1 MSTWTH
7 APRYTP
13 EQLAQVLGGNPP
25 TPEQSEVISSA
36 LEPML
41 VIAGAGSGKTA
52 TMADRV
58 VWLVANGYVQP
69 DEVLGVTFTR
79 KAAGELAERINGKL
93 EKLAEAGLE
102 IPRDAAEPT
111 PEQDADPDE
120 LLLEDGPG
128 RASVSTYHSY
138 ANTLV
143 RDHGMRI
150 GIEPD
155 TELIG
160 EAQAYQLAARLARSY
175 EGDLSFLTSS
185 FSTLVSGIMRLAGD
199 CAEHLVAPEQVRE
212 HLDRIVEHGLS
223 LPYTEKKV
231 EGTSKEVDAL
241 ISSLRAR
248 AAMADLVAA
257 FQQAKAEAGVMDYGD
272 LVRHAADIAHR
283 IPAVGAAERSR
294 FKVVLLDEFQDTSHA
309 QMVLFRGLYSNG
321 HPVTAVGD
329 PNQSI
334 YGFRGASA
342 GQLFSMPTQF
352 PRLTSDGERAPA
364 AVRHLTV
371 AWRNSLNVLQA
382 ANTVAAPLRQT
393 GQEGI
398 ELKPL
403 GPSPFAVD
411 GDVRL
416 DWYPDSVTEAR
427 AVVASLQAAGRV
439 HLAEQGKPATR
450 AILCRQGSQFPA
462 LMDALDDAGVPYE
475 VLGLSGLL
483 AVPEVADLVS
493 VLQVIADPTR
503 SDHLLRILTGPRWRI
518 GPADL
523 TVLAERAREMTRR
536 QTRNG
541 PNSTAADTAVDLQDT
556 SPEEEAES
564 ASLIEALDFL
574 PGPEWT
580 GRSGRTLSAEGHS
593 RLTHLRRELR
603 MLSTQTSLDLVTLIR
618 LVERTIGLD
627 VEVAARPGAAGAAA
641 RRHLD
646 AFLDAA
652 DDFSPAQEAAA
663 GHGTDLAAF
672 LSWLESAEEH
682 EKGLSLVG
690 SGAVPRTDAVQLL
703 TAHAS
708 KGLEW
713 DLVAVPGLV
722 VGQFPSST
730 VDLWTGP
737 SSGHLPWDLRGDR
750 ESLPQWDRDWST
762 RRDWADAA
770 KSWTL
775 KHQKEGYPDAYR
787 DLVAAHQLSEE
798 RRLAYVAFTRA
809 RTLLLL
815 SGSHWRGENSKPTQ
829 RSAFLDELHELAQ
842 TTGAATLGVWTEPE
856 DAGET
861 NPFAKRSTAAIWPFD
876 PLNGPEVVVLDPEH
890 PEDLTLATPVPPR
903 SRPRRAAVETAAAW
917 VSTADPLDAASSLA
931 APSADRPDDG
941 RSPQEA
947 ELARQ
952 VGWVLDCS
960 TGVGQEDTGAVEL
973 PSHLSAS
980 AYVDLADDPTALAR
994 QLRRPMP
1001 RPPAQAARRGTAFH
1015 AWVEDRFGATAMLDF
1030 EDPQDA
1036 ADHWVDDSLDLAPMK
1051 DWFLGSRWADRVPAA
1066 VEAAVETTV
1075 GGITLR
1081 GRIDAVY
1088 RTGGDPKVPFDPEA
1102 QWELVDWKTGAV
1114 PSGHTLE
1121 IRGLQLAVY
1130 RLAWSRLHGIPLENI
1145 SASFVYVAHGTEKTV
1160 HHLAG
1165 EEELEQ
1171 ILRQA
1176 TGQETEGSPARL
1188 R

>member
-1 MSTWTH
+1 MS
-7 APRYTP
+7 ARMPARRYTP
-13 EQLAQVLGGNPP
+13 EELAQLLGGLPP
-25 TPEQSEVISSA
+25 TPEQSEVISA
-36 LEPML
+36 PLEPML

-58 VWLVANGYVQP
+58 VWLVANGWVQP

-79 KAAGELAERINGKL
+79 KAAGELAERIKGKL
-93 EKLAEAGLE
+93 EKLFEAGLE
-102 IPRDAAEPT
+102 IPRAAADTAPD
-111 PEQDADPDE
+111 QDAGPDG
-120 LLLEDGPG
+120 LLLEEAPG

-175 EGDLSFLTSS
+175 EGDLSFLATS
-185 FSTLVSGIMRLAGD
+185 FTTLVSGIMRLAGD
-199 CAEHLVAPEQVRE
+199 CAEHLVAPEEVRA
-212 HLDRIVEHGLS
+212 HLDRIVAEGLA

-231 EGTSKEVDAL
+231 EGSSKEVDAL

-257 FQQAKAEAGVMDYGD
+257 FQRAKAEAGVMDYGD
-272 LVRHAADIAHR
+272 LVRHAAEIAQR
-283 IPAVGAAERSR
+283 IPAVGEIERSR
-294 FKVVLLDEFQDTSHA
+294 YRVVLLDEFQDTSHA
-309 QMVLFRGLYSNG
+309 QMELFRGLYGQG

-342 GQLFSMPTQF
+342 GQLFSMPSQF
-352 PRLTSDGERAPA
+352 QRHTPDGQRSPA
-364 AVRHLTV
+364 DVRHLTV

-382 ANTVAAPLRQT
+382 ANTVAAPLRQG
-393 GQEGI
+393 GQGGI

-403 GPSPFAVD
+403 GPSPHAVD
-411 GDVRL
+411 GEVRL
-416 DWYPDSVTEAR
+416 SWHPDSVTEAK
-427 AVVASLQAAGRV
+427 AVVQSLEAAGQA
-439 HLAEQGKPATR
+439 HLAEHGRPATR

-483 AVPEVADLVS
+483 AVPEVADLIS

-523 TVLAERAREMTRR
+523 AVLAERAREMTRR
-536 QTRNG
+536 QTTRG
-541 PNSTAADTAVDLQDT
+541 PGGGAEDTATALQDT

-574 PGPEWT
+574 PAPDWS
-580 GRSGRTLSAEGHS
+580 GRSGRTLSAEGHA
-593 RLTHLRRELR
+593 RLDRLRREVR

-627 VEVAARPGAAGAAA
+627 VEVAARPGAAGATA

-652 DDFSPAQEAAA
+652 DDFSPAQDASA

-672 LSWLESAEEH
+672 LAWLESAEDH
-682 EKGLSLVG
+682 EKGLSLA
-690 SGAVPRTDAVQLL
+690 GAGTVPRTDAVQLL
-703 TAHAS
+703 TAHAA

-730 VDLWTGP
+730 VDLWTGA

-750 ESLPQWDRDWST
+750 HSLPQWDRDQTT

-775 KHQKEGYPDAYR
+775 KHQKEQYPEAYR
-787 DLVAAHQLSEE
+787 DKVAAHQLSEE

-815 SGSHWRGENSKPTQ
+815 SGSHWRGENSRPTE

-842 TTGAATLGVWTEPE
+842 TTGAATLDVWTAPE

-861 NPFAKRSTAAIWPFD
+861 NPFARRSTAAWWPFD
-876 PLNGPEVVVLDPEH
+876 PLDGPETLVLDPED
-890 PEDLTLATPVPPR
+890 PQDLDRATAIPPR
-903 SRPRRAAVETAAAW
+903 SRPRRAALETAAAW
-917 VSTADPLDAASSLA
+917 VTGATPLEPASSLA
-931 APSADRPDDG
+931 APDSVPDGG
-941 RSPQEA
+941 RSPEET

-952 VGWVLDCS
+952 VGWVLDRGAV
-960 TGVGQEDTGAVEL
+960 TVPEDSGAVEL

-980 AYVDLADDPTALAR
+980 AYVDLAQDPAALAR

-1001 RPPAQAARRGTAFH
+1001 RPPAHAARRGTAFH
-1015 AWVEDRFGATAMLDF
+1015 AWVEDRFGTTAMLDF
-1030 EDPQDA
+1030 DDPQEA

-1051 DWFLGSRWADRVPAA
+1051 DWFLSSRWADRVPAA

-1088 RTGGDPKVPFDPEA
+1088 RSGGDPQVPFDPQA

-1114 PSGHTLE
+1114 PSGRDLQ

-1160 HHLAG
+1160 HDLAG
-1165 EEELEQ
+1165 EDELEQ
-1171 ILRQA
+1171 ILRRA
-1176 TGQETEGSPARL
+1176 TGQDSGGPGQD
-1188 R
+1188 